1 MKYIK
6 FLSLLWMSLYIVGCG
21 ANFKTNTVES
31 DVAIDNNT
39 TQVVEDAP
47 ATNTPVTDKIAPVI
61 TLNDK
66 PTLSIILGENYD
78 EKGATVIDNY
88 DQNIQLSISGD
99 VDTHKIGRY
108 QITYSATDKAG
119 NRATVTRSI
128 NIIPPLYKTEIHK
141 AFNTHYEYF
150 TKQMHKRLEKD
161 PDGCGTNS
169 TAAAEGG
176 CSDTYVLYDVQTYMQ
191 NAIIYADEQDDTEI
205 IEKLLTLVLIPFEE
219 RYISK
224 DGLWLN
230 NKDEV
235 PRYRKL
241 WGVEVELPLTQYF
254 SLLTRVLS
262 SAQRHNVPTSIT
274 QREIKIIIDHIDKW
288 INTIPLPPTYTKLSD
303 IHMFKI
309 QSALQ
314 FADYASQSGIEIEDL
329 DQWKRMVQDYIKLQ
343 IKPKWEKVDCK
354 DENGNFVDNCLALWR
369 MATPANSSYAY
380 SGYGLE
386 LTKTSSDTDPNAMF
400 DAEGWVK
407 HPPKRAKKVGA
418 DVSHGRRFNWL
429 FETVK
434 RFGTPFKVAISEE
447 KLQGWAN
454 NLAYRVSV
462 GTVDDP
468 KFTIFCDGVDGWYR
482 VNYNGGKGPRAGFGY
497 ASGDMDIH
505 FVASSYG
512 MFGVYNPKIYTW
524 MKAWAEKHESKM
536 NGYNG
541 GYKLDFYTSMAINMK
556 K

>member
-6 FLSLLWMSLYIVGCG
+6 FLSLIWMSLYIVGCG
-21 ANFKTNTVES
+21 SNSETNAVWNSAETV
-31 DVAIDNNT
+31 
-39 TQVVEDAP
+39 
-47 ATNTPVTDKIAPVI
+47 
-61 TLNDK
+61 
-66 PTLSIILGENYD
+66 
-78 EKGATVIDNY
+78 TVIP
-88 DQNIQLSISGD
+88 S
-99 VDTHKIGRY
+99 
-108 QITYSATDKAG
+108 
-119 NRATVTRSI
+119 
-128 NIIPPLYKTEIHK
+128 LYKTEIHD
-141 AFNTHYEYF
+141 AFNTHYEYYI
-150 TKQMHKRLEKD
+150 KQMHKRLEKD
-161 PDGCGTNS
+161 PNGCGKNT

-191 NAIIYADEQDDTEI
+191 NAIIYADEQSDTEM

-230 NKDEV
+230 NKDVV

-262 SAQRHNVPTSIT
+262 TAQRHNVPTSIT

-329 DQWKRMVQDYIKLQ
+329 DKWKRMVQDYIELQ

-354 DENGNFVDNCLALWR
+354 DENGNGVDNCLALWR
-369 MATPANSSYAY
+369 MGTPANSSYAY

-386 LTKTSSDTDPNAMF
+386 LTKTRSDTDPHAMF
-400 DAEGWVK
+400 DAGGWVK

-418 DVSHGRRFNWL
+418 DVSHGRRFNWF
-429 FETVK
+429 FETVN
-434 RFGTPFKVAISEE
+434 RFGTPFEVSIPEE

-454 NLAYRVSV
+454 NLAYRVSR
-462 GTVDDP
+462 GTEKDP
-468 KFTIFCDGVDGWYR
+468 KFTIFSDGVDGWYR

-512 MFGVYNPKIYTW
+512 MLGVYNPKIYTW

-536 NGYNG
+536 NGYHG
-541 GYKLDFYTSMAINMK
+541 GYKLDFYTSMAINMNK
-556 K
+556 ELMDLL